1 MISTRIFCWL
11 VWMIYNGIQSFVT
24 FMLTCSTA
32 AQRSAR
38 WPVKNELSISVAFP
52 GGQSPGAVVSPA
64 VELNWGLE
72 ETVQDD
78 HSASQHW

>member
-1 MISTRIFCWL
+1 MISARIFCWL

-32 AQRSAR
+32 AQRSAH

-52 GGQSPGAVVSPA
+52 GGHNPVVSPA

-72 ETVQDD
+72 GTAQAA
-78 HSASQHW
+78 HSAS